1 MWRNEIAHT
10 GHRSHQG
17 EAQEA
22 VKICR
27 SLAEVVIDRLV
38 ARFNAFPRTALL
50 LAGHERMRKA
60 IDRNRVDKFTASV
73 EDEEQFFI
81 DLTAWI
87 ARCLEG
93 QHVA

>member
-1 MWRNEIAHT
+1 
-10 GHRSHQG
+10 
-17 EAQEA
+17 
-22 VKICR
+22 
-27 SLAEVVIDRLV
+27 
-38 ARFNAFPRTALL
+38 
-50 LAGHERMRKA
+50 MRKA